1 MNKYGMYL
9 QNGDDLIHLTHQEN
23 IERALE
29 FFANIKKM
37 PIKNFNKITNKNYMK
52 SPKKCTQY
60 N

>member
-23 IERALE
+23 IERAIE

-37 PIKNFNKITNKNYMK
+37 PIKNFNKIFIV
-52 SPKKCTQY
+52 KKIKQ
-60 N
+60 